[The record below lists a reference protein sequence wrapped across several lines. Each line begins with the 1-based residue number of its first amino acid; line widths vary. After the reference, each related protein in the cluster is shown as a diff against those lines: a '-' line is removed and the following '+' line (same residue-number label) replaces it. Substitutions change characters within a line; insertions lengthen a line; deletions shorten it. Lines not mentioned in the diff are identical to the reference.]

1 LRDFDRFSSLKTT
14 FHISFKVKPE
24 QGKIYTMENI
34 IILAFFL
41 KGRDYLFWLVASHAS
56 ACCGREDV
64 VERLSGHHDS
74 KRPRNGCVKRPER
87 SPPPAPGDILPPRA
101 LPFAFT
107 DF

>member
-1 LRDFDRFSSLKTT
+1 M
-14 FHISFKVKPE
+14 KPE

-87 SPPPAPGDILPPRA
+87 SPPPPPVIFFLQEPCLLPSLTFNDAIIL
-101 LPFAFT
+101 
-107 DF
+107 